1 MRVGDLVMLRE
12 DLRRPQDE
20 NSIGLVY
27 ENCDGSRMI
36 LWNDEEEP
44 EELDNYLGG
53 YDLEVVS
60 ESR

>member
-60 ESR
+60 EGR